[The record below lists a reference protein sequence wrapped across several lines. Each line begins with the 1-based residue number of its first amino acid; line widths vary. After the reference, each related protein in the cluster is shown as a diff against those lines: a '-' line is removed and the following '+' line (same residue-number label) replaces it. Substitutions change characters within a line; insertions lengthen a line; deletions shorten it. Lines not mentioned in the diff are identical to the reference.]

1 MTADCCFQ
9 SPSPASPPPAPTP
22 MLNVIFTLDYEIHGN
37 GDGCAYE
44 LMVEPTSRMM
54 DLFERYGA
62 KLTIMADVAEILKF
76 KEYKELF
83 GRDDYHYDAIA
94 AQLQDA
100 VRRGHDVQ
108 LHLHASYFNAQHQDG
123 RWVQDWSEYNFAGL
137 PLARMIELVRVGK
150 AYLENLLQPVS
161 PPYRCVAFRA
171 ANWSVTPSRNVVR
184 ALLANDIRID
194 TSVFKYGRREG
205 LVNFDYANAPSDIV
219 PWRASETNICVRD
232 DRSELFEFPIYSE
245 NRWVGAFVTPQRIH
259 RAWVGRLHRL
269 PGTRS
274 NGKDGSGPDSYPTG
288 GSRRSAAGRNPLWLA
303 KKHAWKADFNQCT
316 GRQLVRALNRAA
328 NRHDSTARPLPFV
341 LIGHSKSYTQVNARS
356 LEPFLQYAAR
366 QPERYGFG
374 VFGDFK
380 LPPLADSA
388 RKTATTVVA
397 M

>member
-171 ANWSVTPSRNVVR
+171 ANWSVNPARNVVR
-184 ALLANDIRID
+184 ALVHNGILIE

-205 LVNFDYANAPSDIV
+205 IVSFDYSQAPSALAPWLVGEDDICR
-219 PWRASETNICVRD
+219 PDPAGQLLEI
-232 DRSELFEFPIYSE
+232 PIYCE
-245 NRWVGAFVTPQRIH
+245 RRWLGAFLTANRIY
-259 RAWVGRLHRL
+259 RALQ
-269 PGTRS
+269 TRS
-274 NGKDGSGPDSYPTG
+274 HRIASSEQYSGDTKPIAKNGWQKLIGQLGMLTTLHP
-288 GSRRSAAGRNPLWLA
+288 
-303 KKHAWKADFNQCT
+303 WKADFNQCT
-316 GRQLVRALNRAA
+316 GRQLTGALRRASREFQSRDQLEC
-328 NRHDSTARPLPFV
+328 FV
-341 LIGHSKSYTQVNARS
+341 LIGHSKLFTQANVKS
-356 LEPFLQYAAR
+356 LEPFLRFVADHPVDYRFA
-366 QPERYGFG
+366 
-374 VFGDFK
+374 VFGGAG
-380 LPPLADSA
+380 LRNSA
-388 RKTATTVVA
+388 ITVGHDRG
-397 M
+397 